1 MSILMALDTYCQ
13 VVMTVFYI
21 FPRWDT
27 GKDLFNRLS
36 SKKKKKW
43 KEILLILASDG
54 QF

>member
-1 MSILMALDTYCQ
+1 MALDTYCQ

-36 SKKKKKW
+36 SKKKKK
-43 KEILLILASDG
+43 KVERNTPNTGL
-54 QF
+54 

>member
-1 MSILMALDTYCQ
+1 MALDTYCQ

-36 SKKKKKW
+36 SKKKKKV
-43 KEILLILASDG
+43 ERNTPNTGL
-54 QF
+54 